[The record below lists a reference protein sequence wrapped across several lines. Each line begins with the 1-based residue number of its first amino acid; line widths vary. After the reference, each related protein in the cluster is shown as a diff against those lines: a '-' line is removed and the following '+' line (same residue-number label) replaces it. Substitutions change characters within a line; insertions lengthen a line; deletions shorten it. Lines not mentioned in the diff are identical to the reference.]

1 MLSTKE
7 IPVNLPDSLPGIKA
21 IIYAN
26 MTPIEFAKQLNA
38 GIDDLPDMD
47 EEESRPM
54 HIVIS
59 TETTMLYMEAF
70 VGCILSA
77 KERAVTLANFVVKS
91 LTSISSSRTTEDGYV
106 EHQFP
111 TNSGFGTLKVKNRD
125 GKVDIDFFFTEENS
139 HPVMGL
145 MRNIEP
151 EDVIARL
158 ISLAIFHSK

>member
-38 GIDDLPDMD
+38 GTDDLPDMD

-54 HIVIS
+54 HILIS
-59 TETTMLYMEAF
+59 TETTPLYTEAF

-91 LTSISSSRTTEDGYV
+91 LTSISSSCTTEDGYE

-111 TNSGFGTLKVKNRD
+111 TNNGFGTLKVINRD
-125 GKVDIDFFFTEENS
+125 GKCDIDFFFSEDNS
-139 HPVMGL
+139 FPIMGL
-145 MRNIEP
+145 MKNVDP
-151 EDVIARL
+151 KDVIARL